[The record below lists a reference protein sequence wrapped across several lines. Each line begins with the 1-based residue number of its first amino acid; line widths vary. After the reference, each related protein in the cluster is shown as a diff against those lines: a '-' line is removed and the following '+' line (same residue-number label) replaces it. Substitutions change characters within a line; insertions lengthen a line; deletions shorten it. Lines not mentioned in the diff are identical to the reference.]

1 MGFSPH
7 NGEIVIKVEKMSKV
21 IDLVMFPSP
30 QWGSNSKV
38 VAHWYENR
46 DVSVPAMGSNSKE
59 CYCGSVSY
67 QYLVFQSPR
76 WGDNSKVS
84 VFITKDELFKFP
96 SPQWGVILKN
106 IKQKVLQDLHAF
118 PSPQWGVILK
128 KVKYMCSMRC
138 TSFRPRNGGR

>member
-1 MGFSPH
+1 MYITRFAP
-7 NGEIVIKVEKMSKV
+7 V
-21 IDLVMFPSP
+21 
-30 QWGSNSKV
+30 
-38 VAHWYENR
+38 
-46 DVSVPAMGSNSKE
+46 MGSNSKE

-118 PSPQWGVILK
+118 PSPQWGNSSKGKQLYRAK
-128 KVKYMCSMRC
+128 KLLG
-138 TSFRPRNGGR
+138 FRPRNGGVILKTYQ

>member
-1 MGFSPH
+1 M
-7 NGEIVIKVEKMSKV
+7 
-21 IDLVMFPSP
+21 L
-30 QWGSNSKV
+30 
-38 VAHWYENR
+38 YEQ
-46 DVSVPAMGSNSKE
+46 VSVPAMESNSKE

-106 IKQKVLQDLHAF
+106 IKQKVLQDLHATY
-118 PSPQWGVILK
+118 PECAYDVADLVEREVEKGLK
-128 KVKYMCSMRC
+128 AIARAKL
-138 TSFRPRNGGR
+138 